1 MRFEINFKI
10 LEIIKKNVD
19 LKQYS
24 GFGGLYKT
32 MNQADH
38 TKLKTLLGENSYN
51 QVMASSKTAYY
62 TPREII
68 DFMYLAL
75 AKFGFKGGKILEPA
89 CGHGAFIFNMPDSI
103 KMNSSIHA
111 VELDNISTQLA
122 KNICPYANINNC
134 SFERYQDNNFDLIIG
149 NPPYSNKVIRD
160 ADKELDDY
168 VIHHYFMAK
177 AIKLLKDGGILAF
190 VVPSYCLDNLR
201 GHARNLLS
209 KYSRLIA
216 AFRLPDNMFDNAK
229 ITVDIVFLQKINPND
244 KSFGHDFLNT
254 KPYKVKG
261 KDYPL
266 NEYYHNNKD
275 NILGELDTAF
285 VYGERVALTVSS
297 TLTKEQTY
305 LRLNTLLD
313 GLKPICKAKED
324 ISLINHIQLVKE
336 RINNDNSSNN
346 LKDRLQKLELE
357 KLEIIEQEY
366 MNIYTQVQDYL
377 NNFQSKVI

>member
-1 MRFEINFKI
+1 MRFENNFKI
-10 LEIIKKNVD
+10 LEIIKQGLD

-38 TKLKTLLGENSYN
+38 TKLKNLLGENSYN

-62 TPREII
+62 TPKEII

-75 AKFGFKGGKILEPA
+75 GRLGFKGGRILEPA
-89 CGHGAFIFNMPDSI
+89 CGHGAFIFNMPDTMKI
-103 KMNSSIHA
+103 NSSIHA
-111 VELDNISTQLA
+111 VELDKLSTQLA
-122 KNICPYANINNC
+122 KNICPYANITNC

-149 NPPYSNKVIRD
+149 NPPYSNTVIRD
-160 ADKELDDY
+160 ADKELDNY

-177 AIKLLKDGGILAF
+177 SIKLLKEGGILAF
-190 VVPSYCLDNLR
+190 VVPSYCLDNIK
-201 GHARNLLS
+201 GHARNMLNRHA
-209 KYSRLIA
+209 RLISS
-216 AFRLPDNMFDNAK
+216 FRLPDNMFDNAK
-229 ITVDIVFLQKINPND
+229 VTVDIVFFQKTTNKNI
-244 KSFGHDFLNT
+244 GYDFLNT
-254 KPYKVKG
+254 KPYKAKG

-266 NEYYHNNKD
+266 NEYYHNNKG
-275 NILGELDTAF
+275 NILGDIDTAF

-297 TLTKEQTY
+297 SLNKEQTY
-305 LRLNTLLD
+305 LRLNAKLD
-313 GLKPICKAKED
+313 RLKPIYEAKKD

-336 RINNDNSSNN
+336 RISNDTNSNN

-366 MNIYTQVQDYL
+366 MNIYTQAQDCL
-377 NNFQSKVI
+377 KSFQTEVI